1 MFAGSITDINP
12 SIEFL
17 KGLLSRAEETR
28 DEAYHNAH
36 NLDKLVE
43 EIEEEIDILM
53 KDEKETT
60 S

>member
-1 MFAGSITDINP
+1 MFVGSITDSNP
-12 SIEFL
+12 TIEFL
-17 KGLLSRAEETR
+17 KGLLSRAEESR

-36 NLDKLVE
+36 NLDALVE
-43 EIEEEIDILM
+43 EIEEKIEILM